1 MKIMEE
7 QTTPIEPLSLLIEA
21 TGRGDKVTVV
31 AKLADDELHRDE
43 LNLNR
48 AVDRGRFARVIHVKL
63 PRFTPHDVDSQLLKL
78 RADHQRSIERKSE
91 EPTPQ
96 GIELESL
103 EVTRP
108 ELVIRRDFTAMAV
121 PRLMKSRAI
130 GFDGE
135 WTLYAKSNGHRSATE
150 LDPSIVIGDRTVFV
164 HPMPGEP
171 DYHDA
176 SELNRWSKSS
186 REAWIKGEATPTTW
200 EVLQAVMGRIVRYVE
215 LPTDG
220 EDNAVG
226 YGSTLSLWV
235 MLTYCYP
242 VFAAVPY
249 LYLAG
254 PAGSGKTRT
263 MDLIGRLAFRPTLS
277 SNTTAANLF
286 RSLHAR
292 GGTLFLD
299 EAERLKDDR
308 SPEMAAI
315 SSILLSGYRHGGRAS
330 RMELIGDSFKS
341 VSFDVY
347 GPKLLACIRGLPP
360 ALASRCISIRLTR
373 ATAGSPA
380 AARSLNDSP
389 EDEQRIRD
397 MLHCWMMEHSAK
409 LIDTPAPASTLAN
422 RDAERWEPLLRIA
435 AMTGQDELVSCLL
448 DHAARQIEN
457 DTEDATPE
465 ADPSL
470 LSALFQLTSTTPRVT
485 PGDVLAAAKD
495 IDEEAFDDNWNARR
509 VSHVLR
515 RYGFRTERNNGKR
528 IYRLLASHVESV
540 AKRYGYSVE
549 ESEK

>member
-1 MKIMEE
+1 MEDQE
-7 QTTPIEPLSLLIEA
+7 QTPIAPLSLSIEQA
-21 TGRGDKVTVV
+21 GRGEMVTVV
-31 AKLADDELHRDE
+31 AVVSEDELHRDQ

-48 AVDRGRFARVIHVKL
+48 AVDRGRFARVIHDKL
-63 PRFTPHDVDSQLLKL
+63 PRFTPHEVDSQLLKL
-78 RADHQRSIERKSE
+78 RSDYERSLQRQAN
-91 EPTPQ
+91 EPTQ
-96 GIELESL
+96 AGTELESL

-108 ELVIRRDFTAMAV
+108 ELVIRRNFTAMAV
-121 PRLMKSRAI
+121 PRLMQSRNSFA
-130 GFDGE
+130 GE
-135 WTLYAKSNGHRSATE
+135 WTLYANANGHRSATE

-164 HPMPGEP
+164 HPMPGTP

-186 REAWIKGEATPTTW
+186 RESWLRGEPAPTTW
-200 EVLQAVMGRIVRYVE
+200 EVLQAVMARIVRYVE
-215 LPTDG
+215 LPTDD
-220 EDNAVG
+220 EDNAAG

-235 MLTYCYP
+235 LLTYCYP
-242 VFAAVPY
+242 VFPAVPY

-263 MDLIGRLAFRPTLS
+263 MDLVGRLAFRPTLS

-292 GGTLFLD
+292 GGTLLLD
-299 EAERLKDDR
+299 EAERLRDDR

-315 SSILLSGYRHGGRAS
+315 SSILLSGYRFGGRAS
-330 RMELIGDSFKS
+330 RMELIGDTFKS

-373 ATAGSPA
+373 AATGSKA

-409 LIDTPAPASTLAN
+409 LLDTPAPASTLAN

-435 AMTGQDELVSCLL
+435 ALTEQSELVSWML
-448 DHAARQIEN
+448 DHAARQIET

-470 LSALFQLTSTTPRVT
+470 LSALFQLVSTTPRVT
-485 PGDVLAAAKD
+485 PGDVLAAAKE
-495 IDEEAFDDNWNARR
+495 IDEEAFDGEWNARR

-515 RYGFRTERNNGKR
+515 RYGFRTTRNSGKR
-528 IYRLLASHVESV
+528 IYRMSAAHVESI
-540 AKRYGYSVE
+540 ARRYGYAITE
-549 ESEK
+549 ADQ

>member
-1 MKIMEE
+1 MDEAKEM
-7 QTTPIEPLSLLIEA
+7 QMPIEPLSLLIEA
-21 TGRGDKVTVV
+21 SGRGDKVTVV
-31 AKLADDELHRDE
+31 AKLGDDELHRDE
-43 LNLNR
+43 MNLNR
-48 AVDRGRFARVIHVKL
+48 AVDRGRFARVVHDKL
-63 PRFTPHDVDSQLLKL
+63 PRFTPHEVDSQLLKL
-78 RADHQRSIERKSE
+78 RADHQRSIEHQAS
-91 EPTPQ
+91 EPTQ
-96 GIELESL
+96 RGTEVESL

-121 PRLMKSRAI
+121 PRLMRMRTSL
-130 GFDGE
+130 DGE
-135 WTLYAKSNGHRSATE
+135 WTLYAKSGGHRSATE
-150 LDPSIVIGDRTVFV
+150 LDPSIIIGDQTVFV
-164 HPMPGEP
+164 HPMPGTP
-171 DYHDA
+171 DYHEA
-176 SELNRWSKSS
+176 NELNRWSMSS
-186 REAWIKGEATPTTW
+186 RDDWLKGKATPTTW
-200 EVLQAVMGRIVRYVE
+200 EVLQAVMARIVRYVE

-220 EDNAVG
+220 EDNATG

-235 MLTYCYP
+235 LLTYCYP
-242 VFAAVPY
+242 VFPAVPY

-263 MDLIGRLAFRPTLS
+263 MDLMGRLAFRPTLS

-330 RMELIGDSFKS
+330 RMELIGDSYKS

-373 ATAGSPA
+373 AASGSKA

-409 LIDTPAPASTLAN
+409 LLDTPAPASTLAN

-435 AMTGQDELVSCLL
+435 ALTGQDELVSCLL
-448 DHAARQIEN
+448 DHAGPANR
-457 DTEDATPE
+457 DGHGR
-465 ADPSL
+465 L
-470 LSALFQLTSTTPRVT
+470 
-485 PGDVLAAAKD
+485 
-495 IDEEAFDDNWNARR
+495 NARSR
-509 VSHVLR
+509 PVALVCSVSTDQHDA
-515 RYGFRTERNNGKR
+515 
-528 IYRLLASHVESV
+528 ASHTGRRSGDCE
-540 AKRYGYSVE
+540 GD
-549 ESEK
+549 

>member
-1 MKIMEE
+1 MDE
-7 QTTPIEPLSLLIEA
+7 QTQIAPLSLLIEA
-21 TGRGDKVTVV
+21 SGRGEKVTVV
-31 AKLADDELHRDE
+31 ANLGDDELHRDE

-48 AVDRGRFARVIHVKL
+48 AVDRGRFARVIHDKL

-78 RADHQRSIERKSE
+78 RADHQRSIERKAD
-91 EPTPQ
+91 EPTPP
-96 GIELESL
+96 GKELESL

-121 PRLMKSRAI
+121 PRLIQSRTT
-130 GFDGE
+130 FDGV

-150 LDPSIVIGDRTVFV
+150 LDPSIIIGDRTVFV

-186 REAWIKGEATPTTW
+186 RESWLKGNATATTW
-200 EVLQAVMGRIVRYVE
+200 EVLQAVMARIVRYIE

-263 MDLIGRLAFRPTLS
+263 MDLVGRLAFRPTLS

-292 GGTLFLD
+292 GGTLLLD

-389 EDEQRIRD
+389 DDEQRIRD
-397 MLHCWMMEHSAK
+397 MLHCWMMERSAK
-409 LIDTPAPASTLAN
+409 LLDTPAPASTLAN

-435 AMTGQDELVSCLL
+435 ALAGQDELVSCLL
-448 DHAARQIEN
+448 DHAAGQIEN
-457 DTEDATPE
+457 DAEDATPE
-465 ADPSL
+465 ADSSL
-470 LSALFQLTSTTPRVT
+470 LSALFRLTSTTPRVT
-485 PGDVLAAAKD
+485 PGDVLATAKA
-495 IDEEAFDDNWNARR
+495 IDEEAFDDHWNARR

-528 IYRLLASHVESV
+528 IYRLVASHVESV
-540 AKRYGYSVE
+540 AKRYGYSIE
-549 ESEK
+549 EGEQ